1 MGSPKTPKVPKAPPP
16 PQPPA
21 LMEDPAVRDARDRT
35 RRYARQAAG
44 RAGTILGGSLLDA
57 TSTVGAKSLLGGT
70 S

>member
-1 MGSPKTPKVPKAPPP
+1 
-16 PQPPA
+16 
-21 LMEDPAVRDARDRT
+21 MEDPAVRDARDRT